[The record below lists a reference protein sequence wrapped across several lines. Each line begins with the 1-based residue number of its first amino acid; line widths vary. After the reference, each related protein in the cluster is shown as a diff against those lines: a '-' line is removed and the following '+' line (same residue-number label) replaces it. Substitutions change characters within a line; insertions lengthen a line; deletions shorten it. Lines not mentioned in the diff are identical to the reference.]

1 MSMRRI
7 LLEENETMS
16 PRNGGKRDRALV
28 TQIGISSPTL
38 QESYILTTA
47 EVYRIYESTM
57 TYYCCMCLSLCWPF
71 ANTNSEIFIF
81 SSFHTAKYL
90 KYRNIQRIH
99 TFLFHKTFNLP

>member
-1 MSMRRI
+1 MRRI

-47 EVYRIYESTM
+47 EVYRIYDDVLLLHVFVTVLAF
-57 TYYCCMCLSLCWPF
+57 C
-71 ANTNSEIFIF
+71 
-81 SSFHTAKYL
+81 K
-90 KYRNIQRIH
+90 
-99 TFLFHKTFNLP
+99 HK